1 MKGTYAKHFVLLAV
15 LLSIWGCDKKVETKK
30 KSPSPA
36 EVHNK
41 VKETDLTTI
50 TLTEDAVIRLGI
62 QTAKAEY
69 RILER
74 TRMFGGEVM
83 AIPGQSVTVSAPL
96 SGTLLAPADGLMP
109 KAGEVVTKGQPLYR
123 LLLALPEKDLL
134 SIQEEAALRKIE
146 LDLAQG
152 KVKRAEKLL
161 DSKAGSIKQLEEA
174 QAELA
179 SAQAALQI
187 AEIRSKLLTSGELD
201 VPAAEIPSL
210 IIKSPVEGIIQK
222 VYAAPGQTVTSA
234 ANLAAVTDMDPVW
247 IRVPVYV
254 GDLAVIDKEKPAQ
267 IQDLADI
274 TGAKTFSAAPVESP
288 LSADSQTATVDL
300 FYELANRE
308 IRIRPGQK
316 VSVRLMLTD
325 RKENLVVPYASI
337 LYDMYGSA
345 WLYENTEPRVFV
357 RRRVEVRHVQ
367 DKYAILSRGCEVG
380 VNVVTAGAAE
390 LFGTEFGVGK

>member
-1 MKGTYAKHFVLLAV
+1 MKSTYGKHFVILAV
-15 LLSIWGCDKKVETKK
+15 LIAIWGCNKKVETKK

-36 EVHNK
+36 EVHNA

-62 QTAKAEY
+62 QTTKAEN

-83 AIPGQSVTVSAPL
+83 AVPGHSVTVSAPL
-96 SGTLLAPADGLMP
+96 SGTLLAPEDGLMP
-109 KAGEVVTKGQPLYR
+109 KAGEKVTKGQPLYR

-134 SIQEEAALRKIE
+134 SIQEEAAVRKIE
-146 LDLAQG
+146 LDLAQV

-161 DSKAGSIKQLEEA
+161 DSKAGSIKQLEET
-174 QAELA
+174 QAALA
-179 SAQAALQI
+179 SAQAALRI
-187 AEIRSKLLTSGELD
+187 AEIRRELLTSGELD
-201 VPAAEIPSL
+201 IPAAEIPSL

-222 VYAAPGQTVTSA
+222 VYVATGQTVTSA
-234 ANLAAVTDMDPVW
+234 ANLVKVTDIDPVW

-254 GDLAVIDKEKPAQ
+254 GDLSVIDKDKPAQ
-267 IQDLADI
+267 VQNLADSAG
-274 TGAKTFSAAPVESP
+274 TETLPAAPIEAS
-288 LSADSQTATVDL
+288 LSADSQTSTVDL
-300 FYELANRE
+300 FYELSNGE

-316 VSVRLMLTD
+316 VGVRLRLTD
-325 RKENLVVPYASI
+325 QEESLVVPYASI
-337 LYDMYGSA
+337 LYDMYGST

-357 RRRVEVRHVQ
+357 RRRVEVHHVH
-367 DKYAILSRGCEVG
+367 DEYAILSRGCKVG